1 MFDINLIHKI
11 RSTVTIFLA
20 VALMSMGCQ
29 QSDELSE
36 TQRKNIIDTVTQT
49 LRNYYSDM
57 DKKGLLTEFNYLD
70 SSKEFYWLPPGYSAA
85 IDYNAVAAAIR
96 ANAADYK
103 SIKIE
108 WDTLSVD
115 ALSNKLARYTGRLRS
130 KWTDTSGKSMNL
142 SFVETGL
149 LIKRDNGWK
158 LLSGQTAVLA
168 Q

>member
-1 MFDINLIHKI
+1 MFYINSIHKI
-11 RSTVTIFLA
+11 RLALIIFAVTNLIL
-20 VALMSMGCQ
+20 LGCG
-29 QSDELSE
+29 QSDELAE
-36 TQRKNIIDTVTQT
+36 AQRKNIIDTVTQT
-49 LRNYYSDM
+49 LRNYYNDM

-85 IDYNAVAAAIR
+85 IDYKAVAAAIR
-96 ANAADYK
+96 ANAADYQ

-130 KWTDTSGKSMNL
+130 KWTDTTGKSMNL
-142 SFVETGL
+142 TFVETGL
-149 LIKRDNGWK
+149 LIKRENGWK
-158 LLSGQTAVLA
+158 LLSGQTAILA

>member
-1 MFDINLIHKI
+1 
-11 RSTVTIFLA
+11 
-20 VALMSMGCQ
+20 
-29 QSDELSE
+29 
-36 TQRKNIIDTVTQT
+36 
-49 LRNYYSDM
+49 M

-96 ANAADYK
+96 ANAADH
-103 SIKIE
+103 SVKIE

-130 KWTDTSGKSMNL
+130 KWTDTTGKTMNI

>member
-1 MFDINLIHKI
+1 MFYINSIHKT
-11 RSTVTIFLA
+11 RSIVIISVIATLISL
-20 VALMSMGCQ
+20 GCRQ
-29 QSDELSE
+29 TDEL
-36 TQRKNIIDTVTQT
+36 TVAQRKNIIDTVTQT
-49 LRNYYSDM
+49 LRNYYNDM

-96 ANAADYK
+96 ANAADYQ

-115 ALSNKLARYTGRLRS
+115 ALSDKFARYTGRLRS
-130 KWTDTSGKSMNL
+130 KWTDTTGKTMNI

>member
-1 MFDINLIHKI
+1 MFYINSIHKI
-11 RSTVTIFLA
+11 RLALIIFVVTNLISL
-20 VALMSMGCQ
+20 GCRQ
-29 QSDELSE
+29 PDELAE
-36 TQRKNIIDTVTQT
+36 AQRKNIIDTVTQT
-49 LRNYYSDM
+49 LRNYYNDM

-96 ANAADYK
+96 ANAADYQ

-130 KWTDTSGKSMNL
+130 KWTDTTGKSMNL
-142 SFVETGL
+142 TFVETGL

-158 LLSGQTAVLA
+158 LLSGQTAILA